1 MNSSKNSSTQANQP
15 LSNEEIVIIRREKRM
30 GYIFAAII
38 LMLGLLLNLVII
50 LSFSEENRNILI
62 IVEPLI
68 ILISYYICRLV
79 NSDLNKD
86 HRAGVKT
93 IITETVQKKE
103 AKYVGE
109 AGSGVLYIPILG
121 DLFPKLWGL
130 GMRMTSVF
138 KLVIGSVRYT
148 VEEETYANVVKIVC
162 IDNEK
167 LIKTH
172 VVLTLGIKARS
183 CHQKPQQQKYFK

>member
-1 MNSSKNSSTQANQP
+1 MNSSMNNSFQTEQQ
-15 LSNEEIVIIRREKRM
+15 LSAEEIVIIRKEKRM
-30 GYIFAAII
+30 GYIFASLI
-38 LMLGLLLNLVII
+38 LMFGLLLNLWII
-50 LSFSEENRNILI
+50 LDSAVENKGVLLI
-62 IVEPLI
+62 IDPLI
-68 ILISYYICRLV
+68 VLISYFICRLV

-86 HRAGVKT
+86 LRAGVKT

-103 AKYVGE
+103 ARYVGE

-148 VEEETYANVVKIVC
+148 VEEETYANVEEGSAVKMHFAPNSKILLKV
-162 IDNEK
+162 EK
-167 LIKTH
+167 
-172 VVLTLGIKARS
+172 V
-183 CHQKPQQQKYFK
+183 

>member
-1 MNSSKNSSTQANQP
+1 MNSSMNNSFQTEQQ
-15 LSNEEIVIIRREKRM
+15 LSGDEIVIIRKEKRM

-68 ILISYYICRLV
+68 ILISYFICRLV

-86 HRAGVKT
+86 LRAGVKT

-103 AKYVGE
+103 ARYVGE

-148 VEEETYANVVKIVC
+148 VEEETYANVEEGSAVKMHFAPNSKILLKV
-162 IDNEK
+162 ER
-167 LIKTH
+167 
-172 VVLTLGIKARS
+172 V
-183 CHQKPQQQKYFK
+183 

>member
-1 MNSSKNSSTQANQP
+1 MNSSMNNSFQTEQQ
-15 LSNEEIVIIRREKRM
+15 LSGDEIVIIRKEKRM

-68 ILISYYICRLV
+68 ILISYFICRLV

-86 HRAGVKT
+86 LRAGVKT

-103 AKYVGE
+103 ARYVGE
-109 AGSGVLYIPILG
+109 AGSG
-121 DLFPKLWGL
+121 D
-130 GMRMTSVF
+130 
-138 KLVIGSVRYT
+138 
-148 VEEETYANVVKIVC
+148 
-162 IDNEK
+162 
-167 LIKTH
+167 
-172 VVLTLGIKARS
+172 RS
-183 CHQKPQQQKYFK
+183 R

>member
-1 MNSSKNSSTQANQP
+1 MNSSMNNSFQTEQQ
-15 LSNEEIVIIRREKRM
+15 LSAEEIVIIRKEKRM
-30 GYIFAAII
+30 GYIFASLI
-38 LMLGLLLNLVII
+38 LMFGLLLNLWII
-50 LSFSEENRNILI
+50 LDSAVENKGVLLI
-62 IVEPLI
+62 IDPLVV
-68 ILISYYICRLV
+68 LISYFICRLV

-86 HRAGVKT
+86 LRAGVKT

-103 AKYVGE
+103 ARYVGE

-148 VEEETYANVVKIVC
+148 VDEETYANVEEGSAVKMHFAPNSKILLKV
-162 IDNEK
+162 EK
-167 LIKTH
+167 
-172 VVLTLGIKARS
+172 V
-183 CHQKPQQQKYFK
+183 

>member
-68 ILISYYICRLV
+68 ILISYFICRLV

-86 HRAGVKT
+86 LRAGVKT

-103 AKYVGE
+103 ARYVGE

-121 DLFPKLWGL
+121 DLFPKLWGQE
-130 GMRMTSVF
+130 MRMTSVF

-148 VEEETYANVVKIVC
+148 VEEETYANVEEGSAVKMHFAPNSKILLKV
-162 IDNEK
+162 ER
-167 LIKTH
+167 
-172 VVLTLGIKARS
+172 V
-183 CHQKPQQQKYFK
+183 

>member
-1 MNSSKNSSTQANQP
+1 MNNSFQTEQQ
-15 LSNEEIVIIRREKRM
+15 LSAEEIVIIRKEKRM
-30 GYIFAAII
+30 GYIFASLI
-38 LMLGLLLNLVII
+38 LMFGLLLNLWII
-50 LSFSEENRNILI
+50 LDSAVENKGVLLI
-62 IVEPLI
+62 IDPLVV
-68 ILISYYICRLV
+68 LISYFICRLV

-86 HRAGVKT
+86 LRAGVKT

-103 AKYVGE
+103 ARYVGE

-148 VEEETYANVVKIVC
+148 VEEETYANVEEGSAVKMHFAPNSKILLKV
-162 IDNEK
+162 EK
-167 LIKTH
+167 
-172 VVLTLGIKARS
+172 V
-183 CHQKPQQQKYFK
+183 